1 GVTGLKASQVFFNGK
16 LCSSAATGAGVGSYL
31 DYLKTIRNGEQL
43 SSIINK
49 QFTTIFTATA
59 ALNASFSTQVT
70 TDNAK
75 MILAYDAL
83 QQNVIYTKLDM
94 MQALNITIDYID
106 SDGD

>member
-1 GVTGLKASQVFFNGK
+1 L
-16 LCSSAATGAGVGSYL
+16 SA
-31 DYLKTIRNGEQL
+31 
-43 SSIINK
+43 IINN
-49 QFTTIFTATA
+49 QFNTIFVVNAT
-59 ALNASFSTQVT
+59 LNNSFSTQVT

-94 MQALNITIDYID
+94 MQALNITIDYVD

>member
-1 GVTGLKASQVFFNGK
+1 L
-16 LCSSAATGAGVGSYL
+16 GSYL

-49 QFTTIFTATA
+49 QFYYFTATA
-59 ALNASFSTQVT
+59 ALNASFSTQV

-83 QQNVIYTKLDM
+83 QQNVIYTKDM
-94 MQALNITIDYID
+94 MQALNITMTT
-106 SDGD
+106 